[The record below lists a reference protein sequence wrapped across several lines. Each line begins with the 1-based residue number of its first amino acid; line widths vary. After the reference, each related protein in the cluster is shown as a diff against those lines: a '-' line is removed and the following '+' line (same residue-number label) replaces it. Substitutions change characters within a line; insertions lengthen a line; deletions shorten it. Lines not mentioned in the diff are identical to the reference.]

1 MTGLLQTHGAGR
13 IAVSPVA
20 AYEAVGLMPV
30 ADVLDGL
37 NRYNIAND
45 SLRNDLLD
53 LREKGRIAQHMTDY
67 DFSVILTGRFQQL
80 IAVLCTGR
88 NRFFHQDMIAF
99 FQRHQR
105 FPDMILILSADKNR
119 ICQLRLCQKL
129 FRACKAALLRYV
141 VLFCSFLYTGRIDIC
156 QRCNLH

>member
-1 MTGLLQTHGAGR
+1 
-13 IAVSPVA
+13 
-20 AYEAVGLMPV
+20 MPV

-129 FRACKAALLRYV
+129 FRTRKAALLRYV